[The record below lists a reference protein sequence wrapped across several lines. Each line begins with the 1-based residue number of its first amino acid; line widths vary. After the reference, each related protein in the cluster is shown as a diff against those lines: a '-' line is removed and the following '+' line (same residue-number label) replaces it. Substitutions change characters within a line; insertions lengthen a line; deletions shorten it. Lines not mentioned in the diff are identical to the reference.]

1 LLYGPDGVIKIMEV
15 RGSSSTRENI
25 LRAANLVVV
34 EEGVSRMTLEAVA
47 REAGVSKGGLLYH
60 FPSK

>member
-1 LLYGPDGVIKIMEV
+1 LLYRLDGIIETMKV

-47 REAGVSKGGLLYH
+47 REAGVSKVLHLAL
-60 FPSK
+60 K